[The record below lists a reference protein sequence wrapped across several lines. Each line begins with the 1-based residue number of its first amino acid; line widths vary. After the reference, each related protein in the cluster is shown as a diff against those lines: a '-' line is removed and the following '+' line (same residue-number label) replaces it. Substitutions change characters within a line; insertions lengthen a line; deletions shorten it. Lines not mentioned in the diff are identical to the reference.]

1 MQIKGKDFIPPTNL
15 LWLTA
20 MGLWGEIQ
28 PWRKPESESLAP
40 LLRQTL
46 RRMDLLL
53 LKDAPWPGFDILLGG
68 SVVGEQD
75 FGGGGWGVGIVGR
88 GEQGWCHVPGVA
100 QGRADAGRAE
110 SCSRTKWAA
119 RVGASPQTV
128 NLSKTN
134 KIRVSRDRKNSWLQV
149 KFSKYF

>member
-75 FGGGGWGVGIVGR
+75 FGGGGGGGSLAEESR
-88 GEQGWCHVPGVA
+88 DGATYLGWHRDGQTQA
-100 QGRADAGRAE
+100 GLRAA
-110 SCSRTKWAA
+110 AA
-119 RVGASPQTV
+119 RSGQHGWGLLHKQSICQKQT
-128 NLSKTN
+128 K
-134 KIRVSRDRKNSWLQV
+134 
-149 KFSKYF
+149 

>member
-75 FGGGGWGVGIVGR
+75 FGGGGWGGGDRWQRRAGMVPRTWGGTGTGR
-88 GEQGWCHVPGVA
+88 RRQG
-100 QGRADAGRAE
+100 
-110 SCSRTKWAA
+110 
-119 RVGASPQTV
+119 
-128 NLSKTN
+128 
-134 KIRVSRDRKNSWLQV
+134 
-149 KFSKYF
+149 